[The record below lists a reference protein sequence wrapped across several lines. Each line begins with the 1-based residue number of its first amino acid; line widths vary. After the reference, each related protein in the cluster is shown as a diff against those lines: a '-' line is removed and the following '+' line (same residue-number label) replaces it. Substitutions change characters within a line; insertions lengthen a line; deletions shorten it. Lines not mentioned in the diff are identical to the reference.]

1 MKQEKGVITVFLAL
15 IFSIIFV
22 FLCSMIEVT
31 RVNSAKNQLIIASDA
46 AITSALSDFDKEL
59 YESYGLLAYEDSDE
73 IKSTVK
79 EILEE
84 NLTDNGLFDINIDES
99 QISVESD
106 KNPFES
112 NDVFKKQAIYS
123 MKYKGTENLAR
134 EVFEEIKELLGAKDV
149 IKESETMEEL
159 DKDAE
164 DDLGK
169 DIERMQEGKMA
180 AMKAII
186 ELAKNNSYPNLKEGT
201 ISYIEKLTS
210 DQLLQKYNNETIKV
224 ALNAVINNEK
234 NINKYNSDVVL
245 GKAYSNRYTKMILE
259 MYCTYLEEEKEKYK
273 KENPIPQNN
282 TTSTE
287 GLSKEEIEALKKQ
300 EEENN
305 KKAEEINKKLKE
317 YEDAKTQISYA
328 ISNLDNNFKEI
339 QEEINSLK
347 SDLKDY
353 KKDVKAGREA
363 VDDLLSE
370 KKRKTYDK
378 IVSGYGDIASNDG
391 SSLKESASDNKKYYV
406 EELNTEKLN
415 SILRDLKAVEEL
427 LETVIDE
434 IPKIVNNM
442 NLMIKGAIVWTVDNI
457 DNSLFTELNN
467 SIGLDFKGNIAYI
480 DLLNKICGNA
490 KIKSNENV
498 KLVIEKVQIDTLKGI
513 TVSENSRVDVP
524 EENNKFKDFYE
535 MFKKNK
541 KDSNSS
547 PSLKEVL
554 NNIPNGNPGVI
565 DKSGLPN
572 GDNSGKAGGK
582 LSEQIEKAEGMGEIT
597 GLGSLLE
604 AGGGFVDKL
613 YLMEYIMSDFKDAVQ
628 PKEPGKRIPEL
639 TDNDGKLNFEIEAII
654 SGEYN
659 DEKSKTT
666 MKDDFWGIRYILN
679 FVSFMK
685 YTSVKNFINTVAT
698 TVSTATY
705 GAIPAPLVKWAI
717 IATWVGIETNYD
729 VIDLYN
735 GYEVPLIKEDF
746 SEWVSNFGLKLGE
759 FGSSK
764 QEADNVIDVINSS
777 FNSDASKKGGEA
789 YNAQGGK
796 GIKLNYTDLIRFKL
810 LVTDEEKLINRA
822 QDIIVGNK
830 DLQDKYSLYKS
841 QLEVKVEESNVNVI
855 FDTPSFS
862 GEGGNHKFKGFSFKR
877 EYN

>member
-15 IFSIIFV
+15 IFSVIFV

-46 AITSALSDFDKEL
+46 AITSALSQFDKEL
-59 YESYGLLAYEDSDE
+59 YEEYGLLAYEYSDE
-73 IKSTVK
+73 IKETVK
-79 EILEE
+79 EIMSE
-84 NLTDNGLFDINIDES
+84 NLTDSGLFN
-99 QISVESD
+99 ISVDDDQILVEGD

-159 DKDAE
+159 DEDAE
-164 DDLGK
+164 DELGD
-169 DIERMQEGKMA
+169 DIGKMQEGKMA

-201 ISYIEKLTS
+201 ISYIEKITS
-210 DQLLQKYNNETIKV
+210 DQLLQKYNNDTIKI
-224 ALNAVINNEK
+224 ALKALINSDK
-234 NINKYNSDVVL
+234 NISKYNEGVVL
-245 GKAYSNRYTKMILE
+245 EKAYSNRYTKMILE
-259 MYCTYLEEEKEKYK
+259 MYSKYIDKEKEKYEK
-273 KENPIPQNN
+273 DNPIPGGN
-282 TTSTE
+282 TTSTD
-287 GLSKEEIEALKKQ
+287 GLSDEEIQAIKKQ
-300 EEENN
+300 E
-305 KKAEEINKKLKE
+305 EEINKKLKE

-328 ISNLDNNFKEI
+328 ISNLDNNFKGI
-339 QEEINSLK
+339 KDEINNLND
-347 SDLKDY
+347 DLKKY
-353 KKDVKAGREA
+353 KKTVTAGIDA
-363 VDDLLSE
+363 VEDLLSD
-370 KKRKTYDK
+370 KKRKTYEK
-378 IVSGYGDIASNDG
+378 IVNGYGEIASNDE

-415 SILRDLKAVEEL
+415 SIISDLKNVETL
-427 LETVIDE
+427 LNTVINE
-434 IPKIVNNM
+434 ISQIVNNM
-442 NLMIKGAIVWTVDNI
+442 NLMIKEANEWTINNTN
-457 DNSLFTELNN
+457 NSVFNELNN
-467 SIGLDFKGNIAYI
+467 VIGLEFKGDIAYI
-480 DLLNKICGNA
+480 DLINKICGNS
-490 KIKSNENV
+490 KIKSNEKV
-498 KLVIEKVQIDTLKGI
+498 KSIIEKVQIDTLKGI
-513 TVSENSRVDVP
+513 IISEESKVDVP

-535 MFKKNK
+535 LFKNNK

-547 PSLKEVL
+547 PSLKDVL

-565 DKSGLPN
+565 DKGGLPN
-572 GDNSGKAGGK
+572 GDSSGKTGGK
-582 LSEQIEKAEGMGEIT
+582 LSEQIEKAEGMGEISA
-597 GLGSLLE
+597 LGSLLE

-613 YLMEYIMSDFKDAVQ
+613 YLMEYIMTNFKDVVQ
-628 PKEPGKRIPEL
+628 PKEPGKRITEL
-639 TDNDGKLNFEIEAII
+639 TDNDSKLNFEIEAII

-685 YTSVKNFINTVAT
+685 YTEVKTFIGAVGT
-698 TVSTATY
+698 TVSAATY
-705 GAIPAPLVKWAI
+705 GVIPAPLVKWAI
-717 IATWVGIETNYD
+717 ISTWVGIETNYD

-735 GYEVPLIKEDF
+735 GYEVPLIKEKF
-746 SEWVSNFGLKLGE
+746 SEWVSNFGLDIGDFGESDEKL
-759 FGSSK
+759 
-764 QEADNVIDVINSS
+764 DYVMDTIDSS
-777 FNSDASKKGGEA
+777 FDSDASKKGGEA
-789 YNAQGGK
+789 YNVQGGE

>member
-15 IFSIIFV
+15 IFSVIFV

-46 AITSALSDFDKEL
+46 AITSALSQFDKEL
-59 YESYGLLAYEDSDE
+59 YEEYGLLAYEYSDE
-73 IKSTVK
+73 IKETVK
-79 EILEE
+79 EIMSE
-84 NLTDNGLFDINIDES
+84 NLTDSGLFN
-99 QISVESD
+99 ISVDDDQILVEGD

-159 DKDAE
+159 DEDAE
-164 DDLGK
+164 DELGD
-169 DIERMQEGKMA
+169 DIGKMQEGKMA

-201 ISYIEKLTS
+201 ISYIEKITS
-210 DQLLQKYNNETIKV
+210 DQLLQKYNNDTIKI
-224 ALNAVINNEK
+224 ALKALINSDK
-234 NINKYNSDVVL
+234 NISKYNEGVVL
-245 GKAYSNRYTKMILE
+245 EKAYSNRYTKMILE
-259 MYCTYLEEEKEKYK
+259 MYSKYIDKEKEKYEK
-273 KENPIPQNN
+273 DNPIPGGN
-282 TTSTE
+282 TTSTD
-287 GLSKEEIEALKKQ
+287 GLSDEEIQAIKKQ
-300 EEENN
+300 E
-305 KKAEEINKKLKE
+305 EEINKKLKE

-328 ISNLDNNFKEI
+328 ISNLDNNFKGI
-339 QEEINSLK
+339 KDEINNLND
-347 SDLKDY
+347 DLKKY
-353 KKDVKAGREA
+353 KKTVTAGIDA
-363 VDDLLSE
+363 VEDLLSD
-370 KKRKTYDK
+370 KKRKTYEK
-378 IVSGYGDIASNDG
+378 IVNGYGEIASNDE

-415 SILRDLKAVEEL
+415 SIISDLKNVETL
-427 LETVIDE
+427 LNTE
-434 IPKIVNNM
+434 INEISQIVNNM
-442 NLMIKGAIVWTVDNI
+442 NLMIKEANEWTINNTN
-457 DNSLFTELNN
+457 NSVFNELNN
-467 SIGLDFKGNIAYI
+467 VIELEFKGDIAYI
-480 DLLNKICGNA
+480 DLINKICGNS
-490 KIKSNENV
+490 KIKSNEKV
-498 KLVIEKVQIDTLKGI
+498 KSIIEKVQIDTLKGI
-513 TVSENSRVDVP
+513 IISEESKVDVP

-535 MFKKNK
+535 LFKNNK

-547 PSLKEVL
+547 PSLKDVL

-565 DKSGLPN
+565 DKGGLPN
-572 GDNSGKAGGK
+572 GDSSGKTGGK
-582 LSEQIEKAEGMGEIT
+582 LSEQIEKAEGMGEISA
-597 GLGSLLE
+597 LGSLLE

-613 YLMEYIMSDFKDAVQ
+613 YLMEYIMSNFKDVVQ
-628 PKEPGKRIPEL
+628 PKEPGQRIPEL
-639 TDNDGKLNFEIEAII
+639 TDNDGKLKFEIEAII

-685 YTSVKNFINTVAT
+685 YTEVKTFIGAVGT
-698 TVSTATY
+698 TVSAATY
-705 GAIPAPLVKWAI
+705 GVIPAPLVKWAI
-717 IATWVGIETNYD
+717 ISTWVGIETNYD

-735 GYEVPLIKEDF
+735 GYEVPLIKEKF
-746 SEWVSNFGLKLGE
+746 SEWVSNFGLDIGDFGESDEKL
-759 FGSSK
+759 
-764 QEADNVIDVINSS
+764 DYVMDTIDSS
-777 FNSDASKKGGEA
+777 FDSDASKKEGEA
-789 YNAQGGK
+789 YNVQGGE

>member
-15 IFSIIFV
+15 IFSVIFV

-46 AITSALSDFDKEL
+46 AITSALSQFDKEL
-59 YESYGLLAYEDSDE
+59 YEEYGLLAYEYSDE
-73 IKSTVK
+73 IKETVK
-79 EILEE
+79 EIMSE
-84 NLTDNGLFDINIDES
+84 NLTDSGLFN
-99 QISVESD
+99 ISVDDDQILVEGD

-159 DKDAE
+159 DEDAE
-164 DDLGK
+164 DELGD
-169 DIERMQEGKMA
+169 DIGKMQEGKMA

-201 ISYIEKLTS
+201 ISYIEKITS
-210 DQLLQKYNNETIKV
+210 DQLLQKYNNDTIKI
-224 ALNAVINNEK
+224 ALKALINSDK
-234 NINKYNSDVVL
+234 NISKYNEGVVL
-245 GKAYSNRYTKMILE
+245 EKAYSNRYTKMILE
-259 MYCTYLEEEKEKYK
+259 MYSKYIDKEKEKYEK
-273 KENPIPQNN
+273 DNPIPGGN
-282 TTSTE
+282 TTSTD
-287 GLSKEEIEALKKQ
+287 GLSDEEIQAIKKQ
-300 EEENN
+300 E
-305 KKAEEINKKLKE
+305 EEINKKLKE

-328 ISNLDNNFKEI
+328 ISNLDNNFKGI
-339 QEEINSLK
+339 KDEINNLND
-347 SDLKDY
+347 DLKKY
-353 KKDVKAGREA
+353 KKIVTAGIDA
-363 VDDLLSE
+363 VEDLLSD
-370 KKRKTYDK
+370 KKRKTYEK
-378 IVSGYGDIASNDG
+378 IVNGYGEIASNDE

-415 SILRDLKAVEEL
+415 SIISDLKNVETL
-427 LETVIDE
+427 LNTVINE
-434 IPKIVNNM
+434 ISKIVNNM
-442 NLMIKGAIVWTVDNI
+442 NLMIKEANEWTINNTN
-457 DNSLFTELNN
+457 NSVFNELNN
-467 SIGLDFKGNIAYI
+467 VIGLKFKGDIAYI
-480 DLLNKICGNA
+480 DLINKICGNS
-490 KIKSNENV
+490 KIKSNEKV
-498 KLVIEKVQIDTLKGI
+498 KSIIEKVQIDTLKGI
-513 TVSENSRVDVP
+513 IISEESKVDVP

-535 MFKKNK
+535 LFKNNK

-547 PSLKEVL
+547 PSLKDVL

-565 DKSGLPN
+565 DKVGLPN
-572 GDNSGKAGGK
+572 GDSSGKTGGK
-582 LSEQIEKAEGMGEIT
+582 LSEQIEKAEGMGEISA
-597 GLGSLLE
+597 LGSLLE

-613 YLMEYIMSDFKDAVQ
+613 YLMEYIMSNFKDVVQ
-628 PKEPGKRIPEL
+628 PKEPGQRIPEL

-685 YTSVKNFINTVAT
+685 YNAVKTFIGTVGT
-698 TVSTATY
+698 TVSAATY
-705 GAIPAPLVKWAI
+705 GVIPAPLVKWAI
-717 IATWVGIETNYD
+717 ISTWVGIETNYD

-746 SEWVSNFGLKLGE
+746 GEWVSNFGINIDFFDK
-759 FGSSK
+759 GSP
-764 QEADNVIDVINSS
+764 EELIDYIQGS
-777 FNSDASKKGGEA
+777 FNDDASKKGGEA
-789 YNAQGGK
+789 YNVQGGE

-822 QDIIVGNK
+822 QDIVVGNK

-862 GEGGNHKFKGFSFKR
+862 GEGGNHKFKRFSFKR

>member
-46 AITSALSDFDKEL
+46 AITSALSQFDKEL
-59 YESYGLLAYEDSDE
+59 YEEYGLLAYEYSDE
-73 IKSTVK
+73 IKDTVK
-79 EILEE
+79 KIMSE
-84 NLTDNGLFDINIDES
+84 NLTDSGLFN
-99 QISVESD
+99 ISVED
-106 KNPFES
+106 DQILVDKNKNPFES
-112 NDVFKKQAIYS
+112 NDVFKKQSIYS

-134 EVFEEIKELLGAKDV
+134 EVFKGIKELLGAKDV
-149 IKESETMEEL
+149 IKESETMKEL
-159 DKDAE
+159 DEDANNQLS
-164 DDLGK
+164 DDIGK
-169 DIERMQEGKMA
+169 MQEGKMA

-186 ELAKNNSYPNLKEGT
+186 ELAKNNSYTNLKEGA
-201 ISYIEKLTS
+201 IAYIENITS
-210 DQLLQKYNNETIKV
+210 DQLLKKYNNEAIKV

-234 NINKYNSDVVL
+234 NITKYDSDVVL

-259 MYCTYLEEEKEKYK
+259 MYNKYIDKEKEKYEK
-273 KENPIPQNN
+273 NNPIPQGN
-282 TTSTE
+282 TTSTD
-287 GLSKEEIEALKKQ
+287 GLSDEEIEAIKKQ

-305 KKAEEINKKLKE
+305 KKSEEINKKLKE
-317 YEDAKTQISYA
+317 YEDAKTQINYA
-328 ISNLDNNFKEI
+328 IKNLDENFKDI
-339 QEEINSLK
+339 KNKVNSLK
-347 SDLKDY
+347 DNLKTY
-353 KKDVKAGREA
+353 KETVTAGVDA
-363 VDDLLSE
+363 VEDLLTD
-370 KKRKTYDK
+370 KKRETYDK
-378 IVSGYGDIASNDG
+378 IVNGYEDIASNNE
-391 SSLKESASDNKKYYV
+391 SSLKESANYNKKYYV

-415 SILRDLKAVEEL
+415 SIRSDLKNVETIL
-427 LETVIDE
+427 KTVIDE

-442 NLMIKGAIVWTVDNI
+442 NLMIKDANEWTINNTN
-457 DNSLFTELNN
+457 NSLFTELNN
-467 SIGLDFKGNIAYI
+467 IIGLGFKGDIDYI
-480 DLLNKICGNA
+480 DLINKICGNS
-490 KIKSNENV
+490 KIKSNEKV
-498 KLVIEKVQIDTLKGI
+498 KSLIEKVQIDTLRGT
-513 TVSENSRVDVP
+513 TVSENSKVDVP

-535 MFKKNK
+535 LFKKNR

-547 PSLKEVL
+547 PALREVL
-554 NNIPNGNPGVI
+554 NSIPNGNPGVI

-572 GDNSGKAGGK
+572 DDNSGKEEGK

-613 YLMEYIMSDFKDAVQ
+613 YLMEYIMSNFKDAVQ
-628 PKEPGKRIPEL
+628 PKDPRKRIPEL

-654 SGEYN
+654 SGKYK
-659 DEKSKTT
+659 DEESKTT
-666 MKDDFWGIRYILN
+666 MKDDFWRIRYILN

-685 YTSVKNFINTVAT
+685 YTEVKTFISTVGEA
-698 TVSTATY
+698 VSAATY
-705 GAIPAPLVKWAI
+705 GAIPAPLVKWGI
-717 IATWVGIETNYD
+717 ISTWVGIETNYD

-746 SEWVSNFGLKLGE
+746 SEWVSNFGLKLAE

-764 QEADNVIDVINSS
+764 ENADKVIDVINLS

-789 YNAQGGK
+789 YNVQGGE

-810 LVTDEEKLINRA
+810 LVTDEEKLINRS

-841 QLEVKVEESNVNVI
+841 QLEVKVKKSNVNVI

-862 GEGGNHKFKGFSFKR
+862 GEGGAHKFKEFSFKR

>member
-15 IFSIIFV
+15 IFSVIFV

-46 AITSALSDFDKEL
+46 AITSALSQFDKEL
-59 YESYGLLAYEDSDE
+59 YEEYGLLAYEYSDE
-73 IKSTVK
+73 IKETVK
-79 EILEE
+79 EIMSE
-84 NLTDNGLFDINIDES
+84 NLTDSGLFN
-99 QISVESD
+99 ISVDDDQILVEGD

-159 DKDAE
+159 DEDAE
-164 DDLGK
+164 DELGD
-169 DIERMQEGKMA
+169 DIGKMQEGKMA

-201 ISYIEKLTS
+201 ISYIEKITS
-210 DQLLQKYNNETIKV
+210 DQLLQKYNNDTIKI
-224 ALNAVINNEK
+224 ALKALINSDK
-234 NINKYNSDVVL
+234 NISKYNEGVVL
-245 GKAYSNRYTKMILE
+245 EKAYSNRYTKMILE
-259 MYCTYLEEEKEKYK
+259 MYSKYIDKEKEKYEK
-273 KENPIPQNN
+273 DNPIPGGN
-282 TTSTE
+282 TTSTD
-287 GLSKEEIEALKKQ
+287 GLSDEEIQAIKKQ
-300 EEENN
+300 E
-305 KKAEEINKKLKE
+305 EEINKKLKE

-328 ISNLDNNFKEI
+328 ISNLDNNFKGI
-339 QEEINSLK
+339 KDEINNLND
-347 SDLKDY
+347 DLKKY
-353 KKDVKAGREA
+353 KKTVTAGIDA
-363 VDDLLSE
+363 VEDLLSD
-370 KKRKTYDK
+370 KKRKTYEK
-378 IVSGYGDIASNDG
+378 IVNGYGEIASNDE

-415 SILRDLKAVEEL
+415 SIISDLKNVETL
-427 LETVIDE
+427 LNTE
-434 IPKIVNNM
+434 INEISQIVNNM
-442 NLMIKGAIVWTVDNI
+442 NLMIKEANEWTINNTN
-457 DNSLFTELNN
+457 NSVFNELNN
-467 SIGLDFKGNIAYI
+467 VIELEFKGDIAYI
-480 DLLNKICGNA
+480 DLINKICGNS
-490 KIKSNENV
+490 KIKSNEKV
-498 KLVIEKVQIDTLKGI
+498 KSIIEKVQIDTLKGI
-513 TVSENSRVDVP
+513 IISEESKVDVP

-535 MFKKNK
+535 LFKNNK

-547 PSLKEVL
+547 PSLKDVL

-565 DKSGLPN
+565 DKGGLPN
-572 GDNSGKAGGK
+572 GDSSGKTGGK
-582 LSEQIEKAEGMGEIT
+582 LSEQIEKAEGMGEISA
-597 GLGSLLE
+597 LGSLLE

-613 YLMEYIMSDFKDAVQ
+613 YLMEYIMSNFKDVVQ
-628 PKEPGKRIPEL
+628 PKEPGQRIPEL

-685 YTSVKNFINTVAT
+685 YTEVKTFIGAVGT
-698 TVSTATY
+698 TVSAATY
-705 GAIPAPLVKWAI
+705 GVIPAPLVKWAI
-717 IATWVGIETNYD
+717 ISTWVGIETNYD

-735 GYEVPLIKEDF
+735 GYEVPLIKEKF
-746 SEWVSNFGLKLGE
+746 SEWVSNFGLDIGDFGESDEKL
-759 FGSSK
+759 
-764 QEADNVIDVINSS
+764 DYVMDTIDSS
-777 FNSDASKKGGEA
+777 FDSDASKKEGEA
-789 YNAQGGK
+789 YNVQGGE

>member
-15 IFSIIFV
+15 IFSVIFV

-46 AITSALSDFDKEL
+46 AITSALSQFDKEL
-59 YESYGLLAYEDSDE
+59 YEEYGLLAYEYSDE
-73 IKSTVK
+73 IKETVK
-79 EILEE
+79 EIMSE
-84 NLTDNGLFDINIDES
+84 NLTDSGLFN
-99 QISVESD
+99 ISVDDDQILVEGD

-159 DKDAE
+159 DEDAE
-164 DDLGK
+164 DELGD
-169 DIERMQEGKMA
+169 DIGKMQEGKMA

-201 ISYIEKLTS
+201 ISYIEKITS
-210 DQLLQKYNNETIKV
+210 DQLLQKYNNDTIKI
-224 ALNAVINNEK
+224 ALKALINSDK
-234 NINKYNSDVVL
+234 NISKYNEGVVL
-245 GKAYSNRYTKMILE
+245 EKAYSNRYTKMILE
-259 MYCTYLEEEKEKYK
+259 MYSKYIDKEKEKYEK
-273 KENPIPQNN
+273 DNPIPGGN
-282 TTSTE
+282 TTSTD
-287 GLSKEEIEALKKQ
+287 GLSDEEIQAIKKQ
-300 EEENN
+300 E
-305 KKAEEINKKLKE
+305 EEINKKLKE

-328 ISNLDNNFKEI
+328 ISNLDNNFKGI
-339 QEEINSLK
+339 KDEINNLND
-347 SDLKDY
+347 DLKKY
-353 KKDVKAGREA
+353 KKTVTAGIDA
-363 VDDLLSE
+363 VEDLLSD
-370 KKRKTYDK
+370 KKRKTYEK
-378 IVSGYGDIASNDG
+378 IVNGYGEITSNDE

-415 SILRDLKAVEEL
+415 SIISDLKNVETL
-427 LETVIDE
+427 LNTVINE
-434 IPKIVNNM
+434 ISQIVNNM
-442 NLMIKGAIVWTVDNI
+442 NLMIKEANEWTINNTN
-457 DNSLFTELNN
+457 NSLFNELNN
-467 SIGLDFKGNIAYI
+467 VIGLEFKGDIAYI
-480 DLLNKICGNA
+480 DLINKICGNS
-490 KIKSNENV
+490 KIKSNEKV
-498 KLVIEKVQIDTLKGI
+498 KSIIEKVQIDTLKGI
-513 TVSENSRVDVP
+513 IISEESKVDVP

-535 MFKKNK
+535 LFKNNK

-547 PSLKEVL
+547 PSLKDVL

-565 DKSGLPN
+565 DKGGLPN
-572 GDNSGKAGGK
+572 GDSSGKTGGK
-582 LSEQIEKAEGMGEIT
+582 LSEQIEKAEGMGEISA
-597 GLGSLLE
+597 LGSLLE

-613 YLMEYIMSDFKDAVQ
+613 YLMEYIMTNFKDVVQ

-639 TDNDGKLNFEIEAII
+639 TDNDSKLNFEIEAII

-685 YTSVKNFINTVAT
+685 YTEVKTFIGAVGT
-698 TVSTATY
+698 TVSAATY
-705 GAIPAPLVKWAI
+705 GVIPAPLVKWAI
-717 IATWVGIETNYD
+717 ISTWVGIETNYD

-735 GYEVPLIKEDF
+735 GYEVPLIKEKF
-746 SEWVSNFGLKLGE
+746 SEWVSNFGLDIGDFGESDEKL
-759 FGSSK
+759 
-764 QEADNVIDVINSS
+764 DYVMDTIDSS
-777 FNSDASKKGGEA
+777 FDSDASKKGGEA
-789 YNAQGGK
+789 YNVQGGE

>member
-15 IFSIIFV
+15 IFSVIFV

-46 AITSALSDFDKEL
+46 AITSALSQFDKEL
-59 YESYGLLAYEDSDE
+59 YEEYGLLAYEYSDE
-73 IKSTVK
+73 IKETVK
-79 EILEE
+79 EIMSE
-84 NLTDNGLFDINIDES
+84 NLTDSGLFN
-99 QISVESD
+99 ISVDDDQILVEGD

-159 DKDAE
+159 DEDAE
-164 DDLGK
+164 DELGD
-169 DIERMQEGKMA
+169 DIGKMQEGKMA

-201 ISYIEKLTS
+201 ISYIEKITS
-210 DQLLQKYNNETIKV
+210 DQLLQKYNNDTIKI
-224 ALNAVINNEK
+224 ALKALINSDK
-234 NINKYNSDVVL
+234 NISKYNEGVVL
-245 GKAYSNRYTKMILE
+245 EKAYSNRYTKMILE
-259 MYCTYLEEEKEKYK
+259 MYSKYIDKEKEKYEK
-273 KENPIPQNN
+273 DNPIPGGN
-282 TTSTE
+282 TTSTD
-287 GLSKEEIEALKKQ
+287 GLSDEEIQAIKKQ
-300 EEENN
+300 E
-305 KKAEEINKKLKE
+305 EEINKKLKE

-328 ISNLDNNFKEI
+328 ISNLDNNFKGI
-339 QEEINSLK
+339 KDEINNLND
-347 SDLKDY
+347 DLKKY
-353 KKDVKAGREA
+353 KKTVTAGIDA
-363 VDDLLSE
+363 VEDLLSD
-370 KKRKTYDK
+370 KKRKTYEK
-378 IVSGYGDIASNDG
+378 IVNGYGEIASNDE

-415 SILRDLKAVEEL
+415 SIISDLKNVETL
-427 LETVIDE
+427 LNTVINE
-434 IPKIVNNM
+434 ISQIVNNM
-442 NLMIKGAIVWTVDNI
+442 NLMIKEANEWTINNTN
-457 DNSLFTELNN
+457 NSVFNELNN
-467 SIGLDFKGNIAYI
+467 VIGLEFKGDIAYI
-480 DLLNKICGNA
+480 DLINKICGNS
-490 KIKSNENV
+490 KIKSNEKV
-498 KLVIEKVQIDTLKGI
+498 KSIIEKVQIDTLKGI
-513 TVSENSRVDVP
+513 IISEESKVDVP

-535 MFKKNK
+535 LFKNNK

-547 PSLKEVL
+547 PSLKDVL

-565 DKSGLPN
+565 DKGGLPN
-572 GDNSGKAGGK
+572 GDSSGKTGGK
-582 LSEQIEKAEGMGEIT
+582 LSEQIEKAEGMGEISA
-597 GLGSLLE
+597 LGSLLE

-613 YLMEYIMSDFKDAVQ
+613 YLMEYIMTNFKDVVQ

-639 TDNDGKLNFEIEAII
+639 TDNDSKLNFEIEAII

-685 YTSVKNFINTVAT
+685 YNAVKTFIGTVGT
-698 TVSTATY
+698 TVSAATY
-705 GAIPAPLVKWAI
+705 GVIPAPLVKWAI
-717 IATWVGIETNYD
+717 ISTWVGIETNYD

-746 SEWVSNFGLKLGE
+746 GEWVSNFGINIDFFDK
-759 FGSSK
+759 GSP
-764 QEADNVIDVINSS
+764 EELIDYIQGS
-777 FNSDASKKGGEA
+777 FNDDASKKGGEA
-789 YNAQGGK
+789 YNVQGGE

-862 GEGGNHKFKGFSFKR
+862 GEGGNHKFKRFSFKR